1 MASKRN
7 NNLLDIKSILHEAAE
22 PKTLHTAASE
32 SDASFSAVDP
42 TFFSGITST
51 VWKAVGT
58 FTEALFSL
66 KPSFLSQNEAF
77 SKVLFGFAFSC
88 AVPADF
94 LRRAGVLAAFPA

>member
-1 MASKRN
+1 MDKREKQQMASKRN

-22 PKTLHTAASE
+22 PKILHTAASE

-58 FTEALFSL
+58 FTEALFSF
-66 KPSFLSQNEAF
+66 PERGFL
-77 SKVLFGFAFSC
+77 
-88 AVPADF
+88 
-94 LRRAGVLAAFPA
+94 